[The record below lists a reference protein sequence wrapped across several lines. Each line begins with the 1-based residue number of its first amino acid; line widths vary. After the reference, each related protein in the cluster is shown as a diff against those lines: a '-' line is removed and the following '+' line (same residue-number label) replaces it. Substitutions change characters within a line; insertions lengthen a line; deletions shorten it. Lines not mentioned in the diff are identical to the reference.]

1 MTQFELDFGQ
11 GYQPELDFGSDLYNN
26 INKALNVEDVINWKV
41 KITDFVKHVN
51 GVVRESV
58 AILLKDVITE
68 YKETKSNKVIREAQV
83 KLDEILENEGKIL
96 RRN

>member
-11 GYQPELDFGSDLYNN
+11 EYQPELDFGSDLYNN

-58 AILLKDVITE
+58 SKLLTDVIVE

>member
-1 MTQFELDFGQ
+1 MTQFEIDFGQ
-11 GYQPELDFGSDLYNN
+11 GYQTELDFGSDLYNN

-58 AILLKDVITE
+58 CNLLRDVITE